1 MQRVARCHATV
12 SVSPIREELGR
23 YEVDV
28 IAVVRGVGD
37 TVSRVAC
44 GDI

>member
-1 MQRVARCHATV
+1 MQRAARSHATV
-12 SVSPIREELGR
+12 SVSPIREELER
-23 YEVDV
+23 QVDV
-28 IAVVRGVGD
+28 IAVLRSVGD